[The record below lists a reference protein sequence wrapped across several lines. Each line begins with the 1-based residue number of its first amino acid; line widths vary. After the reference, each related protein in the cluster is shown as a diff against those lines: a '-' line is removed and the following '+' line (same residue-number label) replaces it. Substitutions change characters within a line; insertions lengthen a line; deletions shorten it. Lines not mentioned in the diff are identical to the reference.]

1 MSIRLEDF
9 KKTKRELKNINN
21 QIAEFFEQI
30 DDERNFGKLWTQ
42 SLKILNCLIYREKA
56 VDLAESEEKCGLIRE
71 DRKLWDPLM
80 TFDN

>member
-30 DDERNFGKLWTQ
+30 DDERNFGKL
-42 SLKILNCLIYREKA
+42 
-56 VDLAESEEKCGLIRE
+56 
-71 DRKLWDPLM
+71 
-80 TFDN
+80 